1 MRGIWSERTCFI
13 EQTPAGRGLPEFA
26 FSRKGIREKRH
37 LTAPAPC
44 GSIRAVIPSMRR
56 RAHHFAQQN
65 IICVSRHHAAG
76 TSFQKNPQQT
86 QKPAWQRVFVY
97 RGVGKYI
104 KLGIAF
110 SVQRPGVPVFSQHP
124 CCLYPAICIIR
135 FFLFLSNNFFGVC
148 FNLALYIS
156 MKTLYN

>member
-1 MRGIWSERTCFI
+1 MKGIWSERTCFI

-37 LTAPAPC
+37 LTAPTPC

-110 SVQRPGVPVFSQHP
+110 SVQGAQFS
-124 CCLYPAICIIR
+124 CGSCLARCIIPI
-135 FFLFLSNNFFGVC
+135 FLFLSNKIFAVC
-148 FNLALYIS
+148 FNLALYILS
-156 MKTLYN
+156 KTLYN